1 MSSESF
7 VFLKEYRHVKVLT
20 TYGYPTDPR
29 DIRGYM
35 RERLCFE
42 KPRKCFSHV
51 QGAGLGI

>member
-7 VFLKEYRHVKVLT
+7 VFLKEYRHGKVLA

-29 DIRGYM
+29 DIRGYV
-35 RERLCFE
+35 RERPCFE
-42 KPRKCFSHV
+42 KPQKFCSHF